1 MVKLVAMGNGR
12 VVVVMAI
19 WVPLFLLACMTQLS
33 MSSSRTNLYD
43 GVRDYDQWL
52 QQQKQ
57 QQRCS
62 NISDCKYF
70 VYSSDAHGS
79 SSSCRY
85 GQCIGGRCG
94 CSSNTATA
102 SGATIHS
109 QRMFGAATLTSAD
122 TNYTGCNE
130 GRHCGEDADC
140 AKQCPKG
147 YRRRVTCSCG
157 QCWCGY

>member
-1 MVKLVAMGNGR
+1 M
-12 VVVVMAI
+12 
-19 WVPLFLLACMTQLS
+19 
-33 MSSSRTNLYD
+33 Y
-43 GVRDYDQWL
+43 QWL

-70 VYSSDAHGS
+70 VYSSDAQGS
-79 SSSCRY
+79 SSSSCCRY

-94 CSSNTATA
+94 CSSSNTATA
-102 SGATIHS
+102 SGAAIHS
-109 QRMFGAATLTSAD
+109 QRMFGAATLTSDD
-122 TNYTGCNE
+122 TNYEGCNK
-130 GRHCGEDADC
+130 GGHCGEDADC